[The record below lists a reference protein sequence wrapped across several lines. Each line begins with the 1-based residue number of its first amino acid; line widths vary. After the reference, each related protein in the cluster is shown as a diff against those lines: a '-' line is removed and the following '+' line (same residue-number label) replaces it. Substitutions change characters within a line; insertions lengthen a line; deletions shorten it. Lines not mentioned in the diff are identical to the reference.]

1 MRNAAA
7 DSAPGCARAR
17 AGGSSRR
24 GGPRAGRASPRERL
38 TLERDRSFGS
48 DRRLR
53 TKRDFQRVFEDPVRS
68 SDRYFSVLA
77 RARDQARARA
87 QGGAVPARLG
97 LAVAKK
103 RIRRANRRNRLK
115 RVVRESFRENQDRLA
130 GLDLVVIPFATADR
144 EPGTVLRGSL
154 GRHWTALSEECRPR

>member
-7 DSAPGCARAR
+7 VSAPRCARAR

-24 GGPRAGRASPRERL
+24 GEPRAGRASLRERL
-38 TLERDRSFGS
+38 TLERDRSFGG

-77 RARDQARARA
+77 RARARAP
-87 QGGAVPARLG
+87 GGVPARLG

-103 RIRRANRRNRLK
+103 RIRRANRRNRVK
-115 RVVRESFRENQDRLA
+115 RLVRESFRESQDRLA
-130 GLDLVVIPFATADR
+130 GLDLVVIALAAADR
-144 EPGTVLRGSL
+144 EPGPVLRGSL
-154 GRHWTALSEECRPR
+154 ERHWAALSEECGPR

>member
-17 AGGSSRR
+17 AGGSSGR
-24 GGPRAGRASPRERL
+24 GGPRVGRASPRERL
-38 TLERDRSFGS
+38 TLERDRSFGG

-53 TKRDFQRVFEDPVRS
+53 TKHDFQRVFGDPVRS

-77 RARDQARARA
+77 RARVA
-87 QGGAVPARLG
+87 GPARLG

-115 RVVRESFRENQDRLA
+115 RLVRESFRENQDRLA
-130 GLDLVVIPFATADR
+130 GLDLVVIGLAAADR
-144 EPGTVLRGSL
+144 EPGRVLRGSL
-154 GRHWTALSEECRPR
+154 GRHWTILSEECRPR

>member
-1 MRNAAA
+1 MRSAAA

-87 QGGAVPARLG
+87 QGINPARLG

>member
-7 DSAPGCARAR
+7 DSAPRCARAR

-24 GGPRAGRASPRERL
+24 GGPRAGRASLRERL

-77 RARDQARARA
+77 RARARA
-87 QGGAVPARLG
+87 QGVSRARLG

-115 RVVRESFRENQDRLA
+115 RLVRESFRENQDRLA